1 MLLEWVEPGGA
12 GTHCGLGPFFGH
24 YPLIFYPFPVN
35 YNDFPPWPL
44 RTGVI
49 PSPVWALWIIPS
61 DPSRW
66 FFPRVCV
73 VAANSCLTLCDPLNC
88 SLPGSSFHGDS
99 PGKNTGVGSRSLL
112 QGILPISSGNFFTYM
127 DSAEDLRGTLCRS
140 LEFSLHP
147 SPSLVFCRV
156 ITGCHDFP
164 RLMSHPL
171 HSVGRGHREDLT
183 ASWSASGTRH
193 LETCPWSL
201 WSMPCSGTGVTSR
214 SSLGRALCCWDH
226 LDCGCKASV

>member
-24 YPLIFYPFPVN
+24 YPLIFYPLPVN

-49 PSPVWALWIIPS
+49 PSPVWALWIVPS

-112 QGILPISSGNFFTYM
+112 QEILPISSGNFFTYM
-127 DSAEDLRGTLCRS
+127 DSAEDLRGDPLQIS
-140 LEFSLHP
+140 GVLSAFLSFSGILPCDHWLSWLSKINES
-147 SPSLVFCRV
+147 SPSLCWKRSLRGPDCLLICQRDQAFGDLSLECVVHALLLNWSHFKEQ
-156 ITGCHDFP
+156 P
-164 RLMSHPL
+164 RESPVLLRPS
-171 HSVGRGHREDLT
+171 R
-183 ASWSASGTRH
+183 
-193 LETCPWSL
+193 L
-201 WSMPCSGTGVTSR
+201 WM
-214 SSLGRALCCWDH
+214 
-226 LDCGCKASV
+226 

>member
-24 YPLIFYPFPVN
+24 YPLIFYPLPVN

-88 SLPGSSFHGDS
+88 SLQAPLSM
-99 PGKNTGVGSRSLL
+99 
-112 QGILPISSGNFFTYM
+112 GILQARILEWVAVPFSRGFFPYPQVI
-127 DSAEDLRGTLCRS
+127 
-140 LEFSLHP
+140 FSLTWTQLKTWGGP
-147 SPSLVFCRV
+147 SADLWSSLC
-156 ITGCHDFP
+156 I
-164 RLMSHPL
+164 PL
-171 HSVGRGHREDLT
+171 LL
-183 ASWSASGTRH
+183 WYSAV
-193 LETCPWSL
+193 WSL
-201 WSMPCSGTGVTSR
+201 AVMTFQ
-214 SSLGRALCCWDH
+214 D
-226 LDCGCKASV
+226 